1 MASLVLT
8 PALVDALCAPGN
20 AEAGRMLADRVP
32 IRILRI
38 ETGRDFSGALVA
50 VGTASVE
57 VEAEFDAAGEG
68 LVRCWCADDGACGCP
83 HAAAALYAL
92 AEGDEPFGVGR
103 IAARAGAETAR
114 PRGGIEPW
122 ERALRGILEPAAES
136 DEPELALLF
145 AVRPAEQ
152 GDPPGEGV
160 AIRPAVRGRSGSWI
174 RSGVSWE
181 AIDERGAA
189 DRGTRALVDLRAL
202 HASRE
207 NFAAVGARLRP
218 SRGHRT
224 YYGGWGSPEWIRLD
238 AVPSRGLW
246 ALLREAHEAGVP
258 FVADE
263 RLQRAVGLEREAIAA
278 ALDLRAVRG
287 RLWVEPALG
296 GEPGE
301 RMLPL
306 GAPTVAMARVAEG
319 RVAALVP
326 LERPVGAEFDRLQRT
341 GRVSVPAAG
350 IEGFVRDYLP
360 ALRAVA
366 PLVSSDGSFD
376 VPEPALPTL
385 VLAIRHAHPVARLYW
400 EWEYDD
406 HAPRL
411 PEAERRI
418 LDEVA
423 AAAGRFAHL
432 LGERGREEPFVSRDL
447 GRDETIEF
455 LASVLPALG
464 SVERLRVEAHDELPR
479 YSFATEDPRVRIGAD
494 PSGNDWFELR
504 IVVTI
509 QGEPVST
516 GALLTALSRGQTY
529 FTLLSGTVFPLTSP
543 LFARLRDIL
552 AEARALA
559 DETSETVRI
568 SRHQIDLWGELSELG
583 IVEAQRSEWFDA
595 LRALGDARVEPRDPP
610 PSFGAEL
617 RDYQR
622 AGFSWLDFLRRHR
635 LGGVLADEMGLG
647 KTVQAL
653 AALDQARVDEPD
665 ARFLVVTPTSVVGH
679 WLAEARRFA
688 PELGAVALTETAAK
702 RGTTVADAAGD
713 ARLVVT
719 SYAIFRLDI
728 EQFQALGFRV
738 AMFDEAQQIKNS
750 ASRGYACAR
759 LLDAPTKFAL
769 TGTPMENDL
778 LELFALATLV
788 APGLFGTRA
797 HFREEYQRTI
807 ERENDRGRLAR
818 LRSRIRPF
826 LLRRTKETVAP
837 ELPPKTEQTLEVV
850 LHPEHR
856 RAYEKRFR
864 REQQKLLGL
873 LDDVNRNR
881 VQILAALTTLRRHAL
896 DPSFAGAAGPSAK
909 LEALGALIDE
919 VVAEGHRVL
928 VFSQFTEFLG
938 LAATVAEE
946 RGVPYAYL
954 DGSTSPRR
962 RSAMIDRF
970 VGGEVPVFFVS
981 LKAGGVGLNLTA
993 ADYCVLLDPWWN
1005 PAAEAQAV
1013 DRTHRIGQDRPV
1025 MVYRLI
1031 AAGTI
1036 EQKVVEL
1043 QGRKRRLFEDVL
1055 GSDDVSGAAA
1065 LTADDFRELL
1075 A

>member
-1 MASLVLT
+1 MPALLLT
-8 PALVDALCAPGN
+8 PELVDALCAADD
-20 AEAGRMLADRVP
+20 AEAGRMLASRVP
-32 IRILRI
+32 IRILRADV
-38 ETGRDFSGALVA
+38 GPDFSAALVA

-57 VEAEFDAAGEG
+57 VEAEFDETGKG
-68 LVRCWCADDGACGCP
+68 RIRTWCADDGGRGCA
-83 HAAAALYAL
+83 HAAAALHAL
-92 AEGDEPFGVGR
+92 AERDEPFGVGG
-103 IAARAGAETAR
+103 IAARSGGVATR
-114 PRGGIEPW
+114 RGVDPW
-122 ERALRGILEPAAES
+122 ERTLQGILRPAA
-136 DEPELALLF
+136 DDDGTDVALLF
-145 AVRPAEQ
+145 AVRAAER
-152 GDPPGEGV
+152 GDPPGVGV
-160 AIRPAVRGRSGSWI
+160 AVRPAVRGRSGAWI
-174 RSGVSWE
+174 RSGISWD
-181 AIDERGAA
+181 AVADVGAA
-189 DRGTRALVDLRAL
+189 DRRGRVLADLHAL
-202 HASRE
+202 HASRG
-207 NFAAVGARLRP
+207 NFPAVGARLRGGGR
-218 SRGHRT
+218 RG
-224 YYGGWGSPEWIRLD
+224 YDIGWGSPEWIRLD
-238 AVPSRGLW
+238 AVPSLGLW
-246 ALLREAHEAGVP
+246 PLLAEAQEAGVP

-263 RLQRAVGLEREAIAA
+263 RLQRVVPLERRPVAA
-278 ALDLRAVRG
+278 ALDLRTVRG

-306 GAPTVAMARVAEG
+306 GAPTAAMARVEDG
-319 RVAALVP
+319 RVTALVP
-326 LERPVGAEFDRLQRT
+326 LERPVGEEFDRLQRT
-341 GRVSVPAAG
+341 GRLSVPATRV
-350 IEGFVRDYLP
+350 EGFVREYLP

-366 PLVSSDGSFD
+366 SLVSSDGSFD

-385 VLAIRHAHPVARLYW
+385 VLAIRHAQPHTRLYW

-406 HAPRL
+406 GGAHRL
-411 PEAERRI
+411 ADAERRI
-418 LDEVA
+418 LDEVEN
-423 AAAGRFAHL
+423 AAGRFAHL
-432 LGERGREEPFVSRDL
+432 VGERGRDAPFVSRDL

-455 LASVLPALG
+455 LASVLPALR

-479 YSFATEDPRVRIGAD
+479 YTFATEDPHVRIGAD

-516 GALLTALSRGQTY
+516 GELLTALSRGQTY

-559 DETSETVRI
+559 DETSDAVRI

-583 IVEAQRSEWFDA
+583 IVEAQRSDWFDA
-595 LRALGDARVEPRDPP
+595 VRALGDARIEPRDPP
-610 PSFGAEL
+610 PSFAAEL

-622 AGFSWLDFLRRHR
+622 TGFGWLDFLRRHR
-635 LGGVLADEMGLG
+635 LGGVLADDMGLG

-653 AALDQARVDEPD
+653 AALDQARLDEPG

-688 PELGAVALTETAAK
+688 PELRAVAVSETAAK
-702 RGTTVADAAGD
+702 RGTAVADAVQD

-719 SYAIFRLDI
+719 SYAIFRLDV
-728 EQFQALGFRV
+728 EQFQELGFRV
-738 AMFDEAQQIKNS
+738 AMFDEAQQIKNA

-797 HFREEYQRTI
+797 HFREEYQRAI
-807 ERENDRGRLAR
+807 ERDRDRARLDR

-826 LLRRTKETVAP
+826 LLRRTKEKVAP
-837 ELPPKTEQTLEVV
+837 ELPPKTEQVREVV

-856 RAYEKRFR
+856 RAYERRFR

-881 VQILAALTTLRRHAL
+881 VQILASLTTLRRHAL
-896 DPSFAGAAGPSAK
+896 DPSLAGAGGPSTK
-909 LEALGALIDE
+909 LEALGELIDE

-946 RGVPYAYL
+946 RKVAYAYL
-954 DGSTSPRR
+954 DGSTPPRR
-962 RSAMIDRF
+962 RGAMIDRF
-970 VGGEVPVFFVS
+970 MRGEVPVFFIS

-1055 GSDDVSGAAA
+1055 GSDDAAGAAA
-1065 LTADDFRELL
+1065 LTADDFRALL